1 MIGRAQAALLIR
13 GIGDWLAAERAA
25 GRPVPAVKLEYGD
38 GLTREDA
45 AALRNWGMGSPAIR
59 KAYEDRGHPDHARAR
74 ALGELTRYF
83 ASDHPQLADGKPAP
97 WTEPLSPEM
106 AAFATGQARR
116 VDPAKL
122 APGEA
127 RAMIDHIGGDPATMR
142 AYLDKGAAGHTAI
155 VAEMTALHRTAAG
168 TGTAREKV
176 FSEDGGLSPRA
187 AELTEQLRATPQH
200 GIERQRISDALHAEL
215 AHGSSPWAEGQR
227 AGAGATAA
235 PPGPSPRDRIAA
247 RLADKDFSARYLDR
261 RHPEHAAAVS
271 EMRALHEAEAGGVG
285 LQPTGLTRG
294 DGAPAAGPGSS
305 AAG

>member
-13 GIGDWLAAERAA
+13 AIGAWLAAERAA

-59 KAYEDRGHPDHARAR
+59 KAYEDRAHPDHARAR

-83 ASDHPQLADGKPAP
+83 ASDHPQQADGKPAP
-97 WTEPLSPEM
+97 WSEPLSAEM
-106 AAFATGQARR
+106 TAFATGQARR

-127 RAMIDHIGGDPATMR
+127 RAMIDHIGSDPGAMR
-142 AYLDKGAAGHTAI
+142 SYLDKAAPGHTAA

-168 TGTAREKV
+168 TATVRERV
-176 FSEDGGLSPRA
+176 NSEDGALSPRA
-187 AELTEQLRATPQH
+187 AELTDQLRATPQH
-200 GIERQRISDALHAEL
+200 GIERQRVGDALHAEL
-215 AHGSSPWAEGQR
+215 GRGA
-227 AGAGATAA
+227 AGATAA

-261 RHPEHAAAVS
+261 RHPLHAEAVA
-271 EMRALHEAEAGGVG
+271 EMRGLHEAEAGVG
-285 LQPTGLTRG
+285 LQPTGSTRG
-294 DGAPAAGPGSS
+294 GSAPAPTPGAPGAG
-305 AAG
+305 